1 MSRRVRALRPRSRP
15 RRGKQ
20 SPGSERRA
28 PSGGGEMAVDG
39 LNQAE
44 GKKKELEDA
53 ISQLAR
59 FDIRL
64 KFIMSTK
71 QNHVFFGDI
80 HWWEV

>member
-1 MSRRVRALRPRSRP
+1 MSRRVRALRPQSRP

-20 SPGSERRA
+20 SPGSERRRRDGCGRA
-28 PSGGGEMAVDG
+28 QSGR
-39 LNQAE
+39 
-44 GKKKELEDA
+44 KKTKKLEDA

-59 FDIRL
+59 VDIGL
-64 KFIMSTK
+64 TFIMSTK